1 LAAEHDNPSALSN
14 LGFMYDHGLGV
25 EIDDAKA
32 LVYYSK
38 AAKKGDPYAIKN
50 RDIIEARLAAQHPNK

>member
-1 LAAEHDNPSALSN
+1 
-14 LGFMYDHGLGV
+14 MYDHGLGV
-25 EIDDAKA
+25 EVDDAKA

-50 RDIIEARLAAQHPNK
+50 RDIIEARLAAQHAHKAD